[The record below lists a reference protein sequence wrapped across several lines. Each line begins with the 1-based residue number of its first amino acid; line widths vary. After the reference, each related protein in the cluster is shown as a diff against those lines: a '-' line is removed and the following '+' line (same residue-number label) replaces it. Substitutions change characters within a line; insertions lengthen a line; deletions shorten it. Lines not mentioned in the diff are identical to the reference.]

1 MPRDARAVITSAT
14 HPNLNAPPDTRQHV
28 AAGRRFPYRT
38 PPFAAITES
47 TMNRKSSALILSAAL
62 ALAGAGF
69 AAAPAAQAVPQVS
82 VGVGVGIGVAPPPPR
97 FERAPPPRR
106 GYAWAPGYWSWSPRL
121 HRHVWVGGRWMRVH
135 PGYHYMPAR
144 WQQGPRGHWHFS
156 AGYWAR

>member
-1 MPRDARAVITSAT
+1 MNRLQVP
-14 HPNLNAPPDTRQHV
+14 HPELNAAQHSRQHAPQGGV
-28 AAGRRFPYRT
+28 LRTARRLLAAN
-38 PPFAAITES
+38 TENH
-47 TMNRKSSALILSAAL
+47 TMSRKSSALILSTAL

-69 AAAPAAQAVPQVS
+69 AATPAAQAAPQVS